1 MVLRPTTRVR
11 EAAAMRVEIDA
22 SASFLRLSRA
32 DVDLDA
38 AKTAR
43 R

>member
-1 MVLRPTTRVR
+1 
-11 EAAAMRVEIDA
+11 MRVEIDV
-22 SASFLRLSRA
+22 SAYFSSFFRA